1 MSNIFYLLFLV
12 RESWQLINETSN
24 MKKSSE
30 QGAIKESCKKER
42 PEK

>member
-12 RESWQLINETSN
+12 RESWQLINETSSR
-24 MKKSSE
+24 KSSE

>member
-12 RESWQLINETSN
+12 RESWQLIHETSSR
-24 MKKSSE
+24 KKSSE